1 MTLSHIEL
9 AFPIKLSSDVVNI
22 LVVENEDKFFEY
34 CSELVGLASG
44 GEGRFALFDKS
55 AELPFPKNVKVISNF
70 FDLNFN
76 DKKGQTFLLNE
87 LAALCNGELAAEYA
101 ALTEHIY
108 SYFSKLQSATAY
120 PVEFDE
126 ETGVQQMLK
135 AFGIHWQDEYN
146 GLEDGLT
153 SLIHFYAEVFKT
165 KCIIFV
171 NLKSFL
177 PEEKILAVY
186 KEAAYENV
194 SLFLMESNLK
204 SKLSQEKI
212 TLIDKDLCEIV
223 V

>member
-1 MTLSHIEL
+1 MTLSHVEL
-9 AFPIKLSSDVVNI
+9 ASPVELSPETINI

-34 CSELVGLASG
+34 CNELVGLTSG

-55 AELPFPKNVKVISNF
+55 EKLTFSKNVKLISDF
-70 FDLNFN
+70 FNLNFN

-87 LAALCNGELAAEYA
+87 LACLCNGELAVEYA

-108 SYFSKLQSATAY
+108 SYLSALQSATAY

-126 ETGVQQMLK
+126 ETGVQQILK
-135 AFGIHWQDEYN
+135 AFGIHWRDEYM
-146 GLEDGLT
+146 GLADGLT
-153 SLIHFYAEVFKT
+153 SLIHFYAEVFRI

-177 PEEKILAVY
+177 SEEKILSVY
-186 KEAAYENV
+186 KEAAYAGV
-194 SLFLMESNLK
+194 SLFLMESALK
-204 SKLSQEKI
+204 PKLLNENI